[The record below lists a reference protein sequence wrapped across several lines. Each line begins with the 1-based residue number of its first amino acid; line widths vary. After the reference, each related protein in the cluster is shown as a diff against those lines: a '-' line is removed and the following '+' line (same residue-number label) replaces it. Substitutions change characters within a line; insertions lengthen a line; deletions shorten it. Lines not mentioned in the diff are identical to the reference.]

1 MSYDTLTIVWFFL
14 LGVLLIG
21 YAILDGFDL
30 GVGIIHPFVAKGD
43 QQRRI
48 TMNSIGPLWDG
59 NEVWLVTFGGALFA
73 AFPNAYATVFSGF
86 YSAFM
91 LLLFAL
97 IFRAVSLEF
106 RSKVHNR
113 IWRSIWDWCFFG
125 ASGVASL
132 LFGVAGGNLIAGLA
146 IGEGGDYTGTM
157 LNQLWS
163 PTAGAYP
170 LVVGLMTVA
179 LFAMHGGIYLYLKTE
194 GELQERAHKSMWT
207 LFGVFLTLYIFA
219 TMYTLQA
226 VPNATRNFEAHPW
239 LWIVPVLN
247 VLAIANIVLF
257 QQLCDDRSAG
267 DSLCRGD
274 LPELRRLN
282 DRRGQLGQHLERPL
296 EREDPRHHADHRDH
310 RHPVRALVHGGD
322 LLDVPRQGD
331 ARPIQLLSPMY
342 DIVNI
347 SELKQI
353 PVTNTNSEPDF
364 LCPCCSNSQTRI
376 IRVCLGWM

>member
-1 MSYDTLTIVWFFL
+1 VSYDTLTIIWFVL

-43 QQRRI
+43 RERRVA
-48 TMNSIGPLWDG
+48 MNSIGPLWDG

-97 IFRAVSLEF
+97 IFRAVSIEF

-113 IWRSIWDWCFFG
+113 FWRSIWDWCFFG
-125 ASGVASL
+125 ASGLAAL
-132 LFGVAGGNLIAGLA
+132 LFGVAGGNLIAGMA
-146 IGEGGDYTGTM
+146 INEGGDYTGTM

-194 GELQERAHKSMWT
+194 DELQERTRRAVWS
-207 LFGVFLTLYIFA
+207 LFGIFLVLYIFA

-226 VPNATRNFEAHPW
+226 VPNATRNFEAAPW

-247 VLAIANIVLF
+247 VLAIANI
-257 QQLCDDRSAG
+257 
-267 DSLCRGD
+267 
-274 LPELRRLN
+274 P
-282 DRRGQLGQHLERPL
+282 
-296 EREDPRHHADHRDH
+296 
-310 RHPVRALVHGGD
+310 RALSKGKPLYAFLSSSATIAALATLFAAAIFPNFV
-322 LLDVPRQGD
+322 VSTTD
-331 ARPIQLLSPMY
+331 AANS
-342 DIVNI
+342 VNI
-347 SELKQI
+347 WNARSSEKTLGIMLIIAVIGI
-353 PVTNTNSEPDF
+353 PCVLSYTVAIYWTFRGKVKLDS
-364 LCPCCSNSQTRI
+364 SSY
-376 IRVCLGWM
+376 

>member
-1 MSYDTLTIVWFFL
+1 VSYDTLTVTWFVL

-30 GVGIIHPFVAKGD
+30 GVGLIHPFVAKGD
-43 QQRRI
+43 RERRVVL
-48 TMNSIGPLWDG
+48 NSIGPLWDG

-97 IFRAVSLEF
+97 IFRAVSIEF

-113 IWRSIWDWCFFG
+113 FWRSIWDWCFFG
-125 ASGVASL
+125 ASGLAAL
-132 LFGVAGGNLIAGLA
+132 LFGVAGGNLIAGMA
-146 IGEGGDYTGTM
+146 INEGGDYTGTM

-194 GELQERAHKSMWT
+194 GELQERTRRAVWS
-207 LFGVFLTLYIFA
+207 LFGIFLVLYIFA

-226 VPNATRNFEAHPW
+226 VPNATRNFEDAPW

-247 VLAIANIVLF
+247 VLAIANI
-257 QQLCDDRSAG
+257 
-267 DSLCRGD
+267 
-274 LPELRRLN
+274 P
-282 DRRGQLGQHLERPL
+282 
-296 EREDPRHHADHRDH
+296 
-310 RHPVRALVHGGD
+310 RALSKDKPLYAFLSSSATIAALATLFAAAIFPNFV
-322 LLDVPRQGD
+322 VSTTD
-331 ARPIQLLSPMY
+331 AANS
-342 DIVNI
+342 VNI
-347 SELKQI
+347 WNARSSEKTLGIMLIIAVIGI
-353 PVTNTNSEPDF
+353 PCVLSYTVAIYWTFRGKVKLDS
-364 LCPCCSNSQTRI
+364 SSY
-376 IRVCLGWM
+376 

>member
-1 MSYDTLTIVWFFL
+1 VSYDTLTIIWFVL

-113 IWRSIWDWCFFG
+113 FWRSIWDWCFFG
-125 ASGVASL
+125 ASGVAAL

-146 IGEGGDYTGTM
+146 INEGGDYTGTM
-157 LNQLWS
+157 LDQLWS

-194 GELQERAHKSMWT
+194 GELQERAHKAMWT

-226 VPNATRNFEAHPW
+226 VPTATRNFEAHPW

-247 VLAIANIVLF
+247 VLAIANIPRALH
-257 QQLCDDRSAG
+257 
-267 DSLCRGD
+267 
-274 LPELRRLN
+274 
-282 DRRGQLGQHLERPL
+282 LGRPL
-296 EREDPRHHADHRDH
+296 YAFLSSCATIA
-310 RHPVRALVHGGD
+310 ALATLFAAAIFPNFV
-322 LLDVPRQGD
+322 VSTTD
-331 ARPIQLLSPMY
+331 AANS
-342 DIVNI
+342 VNI
-347 SELKQI
+347 CNARSSEKTLGIMLIIAVIGI
-353 PVTNTNSEPDF
+353 PCVLSYTVAIYWTFRGKVTLDQS
-364 LCPCCSNSQTRI
+364 SY
-376 IRVCLGWM
+376 

>member
-1 MSYDTLTIVWFFL
+1 MSYDTLTIVWFLL

-43 QQRRI
+43 RQRRI

-113 IWRSIWDWCFFG
+113 FWRSVWDWCFFG
-125 ASGVASL
+125 ASGVAAL

-146 IGEGGDYTGTM
+146 IDEGGDYTGTM
-157 LNQLWS
+157 LDQLWS

-194 GELQERAHKSMWT
+194 GELQERAHKAMWT

-247 VLAIANIVLF
+247 VLAIANIPRALH
-257 QQLCDDRSAG
+257 
-267 DSLCRGD
+267 
-274 LPELRRLN
+274 
-282 DRRGQLGQHLERPL
+282 LGRPL
-296 EREDPRHHADHRDH
+296 YAFLSSSATIAALATLFAAAIFPNFVVSTTDAANSVSIWNARSSQKTLGIMLLIAVIGIPCVLSYTVAIYWTFRGK
-310 RHPVRALVHGGD
+310 VR
-322 LLDVPRQGD
+322 LDE
-331 ARPIQLLSPMY
+331 SSY
-342 DIVNI
+342 
-347 SELKQI
+347 
-353 PVTNTNSEPDF
+353 
-364 LCPCCSNSQTRI
+364 
-376 IRVCLGWM
+376 

>member
-113 IWRSIWDWCFFG
+113 FWRSIWDWCFFG
-125 ASGVASL
+125 ASGTASL

-146 IGEGGDYTGTM
+146 IDEGGDYTGTM

-194 GELQERAHKSMWT
+194 GELQERAHKAMWT

-247 VLAIANIVLF
+247 VLAIANIPRALH
-257 QQLCDDRSAG
+257 
-267 DSLCRGD
+267 
-274 LPELRRLN
+274 
-282 DRRGQLGQHLERPL
+282 LGRPL
-296 EREDPRHHADHRDH
+296 YAFLSSCATIA
-310 RHPVRALVHGGD
+310 ALAILFAAAIFPNFV
-322 LLDVPRQGD
+322 VSTTD
-331 ARPIQLLSPMY
+331 AANS
-342 DIVNI
+342 VNI
-347 SELKQI
+347 WNARSSEKTLGIMLIIAIIGI
-353 PVTNTNSEPDF
+353 PCVLSYTVAIYWTFRGKVTLDQS
-364 LCPCCSNSQTRI
+364 SY
-376 IRVCLGWM
+376 

>member
-1 MSYDTLTIVWFFL
+1 MSYDALTIIWFFL

-30 GVGIIHPFVAKGD
+30 GVGIIHPFVAKD
-43 QQRRI
+43 DRQRRI

-106 RSKVHNR
+106 RSKVHHRFWR
-113 IWRSIWDWCFFG
+113 IVWDWSFFG
-125 ASGVASL
+125 ASGVAAL

-146 IGEGGDYTGTM
+146 IDKGGDYTGTM
-157 LNQLWS
+157 LHQLWS
-163 PTAGAYP
+163 PTAGPYP

-194 GELQERAHKSMWT
+194 GKLQEQAHKAMWT

-247 VLAIANIVLF
+247 VLAIANIPRALH
-257 QQLCDDRSAG
+257 
-267 DSLCRGD
+267 
-274 LPELRRLN
+274 
-282 DRRGQLGQHLERPL
+282 LGRPL
-296 EREDPRHHADHRDH
+296 YAFLSSCATIA
-310 RHPVRALVHGGD
+310 ALATLFAAAIFPNFV
-322 LLDVPRQGD
+322 VSTTD
-331 ARPIQLLSPMY
+331 AANS
-342 DIVNI
+342 VNI
-347 SELKQI
+347 WNARSSEKTLGIMLIIAMIGI
-353 PVTNTNSEPDF
+353 PSVLLYTVTIYWTFRGKVTLDHS
-364 LCPCCSNSQTRI
+364 SY
-376 IRVCLGWM
+376 

>member
-113 IWRSIWDWCFFG
+113 FWRSIWDWCFFG

-146 IGEGGDYTGTM
+146 IDEGGDYTGTM

-194 GELQERAHKSMWT
+194 GELQERPTKRC
-207 LFGVFLTLYIFA
+207 G
-219 TMYTLQA
+219 
-226 VPNATRNFEAHPW
+226 
-239 LWIVPVLN
+239 
-247 VLAIANIVLF
+247 
-257 QQLCDDRSAG
+257 RSSA
-267 DSLCRGD
+267 S
-274 LPELRRLN
+274 
-282 DRRGQLGQHLERPL
+282 
-296 EREDPRHHADHRDH
+296 
-310 RHPVRALVHGGD
+310 
-322 LLDVPRQGD
+322 
-331 ARPIQLLSPMY
+331 S
-342 DIVNI
+342 
-347 SELKQI
+347 
-353 PVTNTNSEPDF
+353 
-364 LCPCCSNSQTRI
+364 
-376 IRVCLGWM
+376 